1 MRSFNDLLISFYS
14 KRDFDNDIEDGW
26 CCCLTATEIYY
37 WKLIFN
43 SALHQADCEQSLVF
57 RFEFLLVEVS
67 FPFLFTLCGV
77 VRVAGAF
84 AYIGSLRDGCRLG
97 FLAWGAQ
104 GEHGVYSRVLEIYPV
119 VQKKILWYI
128 FACIATSAN
137 VRDANDFERAK
148 NHVKEISAGR
158 ETTLL
163 TCSVV
168 LTGWWIVKCIVNCYH
183 FHDEIIWLKHLE
195 FILILLS
202 YLNFSFRVT
211 FEN

>member
-1 MRSFNDLLISFYS
+1 MLL
-14 KRDFDNDIEDGW
+14 FDGNWNLLLKVE
-26 CCCLTATEIYY
+26 
-37 WKLIFN
+37 IFN

-57 RFEFLLVEVS
+57 RFEFLLVDVS

-119 VQKKILWYI
+119 VLKKILWYI

-137 VRDANDFERAK
+137 VRDANDSVRAK
-148 NHVKEISAGR
+148 NHAKEISAGR

-163 TCSVV
+163 TCFVV

-183 FHDEIIWLKHLE
+183 FHDEIISHSEWRLKINGLNQSTRKDRRKNSGSWSK
-195 FILILLS
+195 ITSSYTCLI
-202 YLNFSFRVT
+202 
-211 FEN
+211 